1 MAARNSTTRKRARRV
16 QKIRKPPDP
25 AKNPATVAQR
35 LASRKPAIGLR
46 TAADVLRDVRGPIN
60 ARARKPAEARED
72 ELFAILHVL
81 VKAISLIRTA
91 KRSIEQREAEW
102 DEIVTLEAAIKALR
116 RVDVALNDVADGRPS
131 RITADEDKDTDDR
144 EVGHD

>member
-16 QKIRKPPDP
+16 PKTRKPPDT

-35 LASRKPAIGLR
+35 LPSRKPATGLR
-46 TAADVLRDVRGPIN
+46 TAGDVLREARGPIN
-60 ARARKPAEARED
+60 ARPRKRADHTAD
-72 ELFAILHVL
+72 LFAILHAL

-131 RITADEDKDTDDR
+131 RITANEDEDTDDR
-144 EVGHD
+144 EVGND